1 MRRLLKWLGGVVL
14 VVLLA
19 SAALWFFLFR
29 PPPPGS
35 PSAPVTTTLGPV
47 RGLESQGVT
56 VFRGLPYA
64 APPVGALRWREPQ
77 PATAWTKTRDTFTFG
92 RACPQV
98 GGPVPGLPPE
108 PQSEDCLY
116 LNVWAPAPSGSR
128 PLPVILWLHGGGDLV
143 GSASAYPYWGA
154 QLARK
159 GVIFI
164 SANYRLGALGFLA
177 HPELTAESPH
187 HASGNYGLMDIVAA
201 LKWVRANARAF
212 GGDPDNV
219 TVMGHS
225 AGSSNIGN
233 LQISPQ
239 TAGLYRRI
247 IAMSSGDFGPAGT
260 REGPAPLADAE
271 AAGMRFAQKLG
282 AGSLAALRALP
293 ADRIA
298 KAPVGLWR
306 DRTNGGDIPVTLD
319 GYVIAGDLHDAY
331 AAGQAHPVDLLTGYT
346 ALEGVGL
353 GFPTAADAD
362 TYRAEVQKRYG
373 AFTSSI
379 LREYP
384 AGDDEQASQSAIRL
398 TGEHAS
404 KWHVMTWARLHA
416 ATHRGKVFFYRFSH
430 TPGIG
435 PFRRIGAAH
444 GSELGYVFDFPK
456 RGIRYGTQWPLKAW
470 RDSALVDTIQGYWV
484 NFARTGDPNGPGLAA
499 WPQFSGGPQ
508 VMDFG
513 DEAKVSNWPEVEE
526 HRLMDAYMKAV
537 RTARNRKTIIDK

>member
-1 MRRLLKWLGGVVL
+1 MRRLLTWFGGVVL
-14 VVLLA
+14 VLLLA

-47 RGLESQGVT
+47 RGLESQGVIAY
-56 VFRGLPYA
+56 RGLPYA
-64 APPVGALRWREPQ
+64 AAPVGARRWRAPQ
-77 PATAWTKTRDTFTFG
+77 PAAAWTKTRDAFTFG
-92 RACPQV
+92 RACPQI
-98 GGPVPGLPPE
+98 GSPVPGLPPE

-116 LNVWAPAPSGSR
+116 LNVWAPARSGGE

-143 GSASAYPYWGA
+143 GSASAYPYWGT

-159 GVIFI
+159 GVVLV

-201 LKWVRANARAF
+201 LRWVQANARAF

-233 LQISPQ
+233 LQILPE

-260 REGPAPLADAE
+260 QEGPAPLADAE
-271 AAGMRFAQKLG
+271 AAGVRFARKLG
-282 AGSLAALRALP
+282 AGSLAELRALP
-293 ADRIA
+293 ADQIV

-306 DRTNGGDIPVTLD
+306 DRTNGGDIPVTVD
-319 GYVIAGDLHDAY
+319 GYIIAGDLHDAY
-331 AAGQAHPVDLLTGYT
+331 AAGKAHPVDLLTGYT

-353 GFPTAADAD
+353 GFPTAADAA

-373 AFTSSI
+373 AFASSI
-379 LREYP
+379 LHEYP
-384 AGDDEQASQSAIRL
+384 AGDDAQARQSAIRL

-404 KWHVMTWARLHA
+404 KWHMMTWARLHA
-416 ATHRGKVFFYRFSH
+416 ATHQGKVFFYRFSR

-444 GSELGYVFDFPK
+444 GSELGYVFDFPR
-456 RGIRYGTQWPLKAW
+456 RGIRYGTQWPWKAW

-484 NFARTGDPNGPGLAA
+484 NFARTGDPNGPGLPA
-499 WPQFSGGPQ
+499 WPQFAGGPQ

-513 DEAKVSNWPEVEE
+513 DEARVRNWPEAEE
-526 HRLMDAYMKAV
+526 HRLMDAYMKAMRAV
-537 RTARNRKTIIDK
+537 RDRNAMIDK